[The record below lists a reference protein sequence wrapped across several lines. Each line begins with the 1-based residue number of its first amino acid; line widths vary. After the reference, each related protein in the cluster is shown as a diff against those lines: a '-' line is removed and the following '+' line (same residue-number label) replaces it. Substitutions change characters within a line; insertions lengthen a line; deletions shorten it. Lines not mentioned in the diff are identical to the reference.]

1 MDFIKFSEAQI
12 PSKIEDSIL
21 HRDRIHFIKN
31 MKYIQNMIFYGHEGK
46 TVLINL
52 LLGNIFKNIK
62 IKSYDFSLSNK
73 IIHCNHSDYHLDLN
87 IKTINKNV
95 QILIDLIK
103 EYTSTSSIVNST
115 YKVVVI
121 YNFDLL
127 NEKYQLRFRTIIEK
141 LSFNNRFIL
150 HSSSISKII
159 HPIRSRCLCIRIPII
174 TEDEGFN
181 FIKSILNVNKQ
192 NMIKIIQS
200 ATLMGIISIKKL
212 LYILF
217 IKIESKTYKIR
228 YTINFNES
236 LEFLCKELYSKKPL
250 VKKICTLNCIILK
263 LLETDNSPQII
274 MKYLLDNLIKNDDIT
289 YEKKYNIIKNTAYHE
304 HLINKSRVIVNLE
317 TYIVYLLKELND
329 S

>member
-1 MDFIKFSEAQI
+1 MDFIKFSETQI

-21 HRDRIHFIKN
+21 HRDKIHLIKN
-31 MKYIQNMIFYGHEGK
+31 MKHIQNMIFYGHEGK

-73 IIHCNHSDYHLDLN
+73 IIQCNHSDYHLDIN

-127 NEKYQLRFRTIIEK
+127 NDKYQLRFRTIIEK

-174 TEDEGFN
+174 IEDEGFN

-200 ATLMGIISIKKL
+200 ATLMGIISIRKL

-217 IKIESKTYKIR
+217 IKIQSKTYKIR

-236 LEFLCKELYSKKPL
+236 LEVLCKELYSKKPL
-250 VKKICTLNCIILK
+250 CKKICTLNCIILK

-274 MKYLLDNLIKNDDIT
+274 MKYLLDNLIKNKDIT
-289 YEKKYNIIKNTAYHE
+289 YEKKCNIIKNTAYHE